1 MHEGLQQAVSKKLN
15 NAHLDMEW
23 GTSATLLIAIH
34 MDGHLSP
41 PSSSGRLVNGIEA
54 LVIDTE
60 TEKPVG
66 PGDDG
71 EILV

>member
-1 MHEGLQQAVSKKLN
+1 
-15 NAHLDMEW
+15 MEW